1 MPFQPVFLQYVLG
14 SSPFANWAVLTLS
27 LVILYYCF
35 LSIPLML
42 GMLVFGITCIEITQ
56 FVVRNFEMALWK
68 IALIIFL
75 IAWIGQFYGHKIEG
89 KKTIFSKRP
98 TIFTYRSSMAT
109 EFYIPKTGNQ
119 ILNSKKN
126 CNIVISDGFNF
137 MLKARIKHK
146 KRD

>member
-1 MPFQPVFLQYVLG
+1 
-14 SSPFANWAVLTLS
+14 
-27 LVILYYCF
+27 
-35 LSIPLML
+35 
-42 GMLVFGITCIEITQ
+42 MLVFGITCIEITQ

-89 KKTIFSKRP
+89 KKPSFLKDLQFLLIGPAWLLS
-98 TIFTYRSSMAT
+98 
-109 EFYIPKTGNQ
+109 FYIPKTGNQ